1 MLKFKNIIIASAI
14 FLSLLVIISNSS
26 ANEIISMYPQYNSGY
41 YTYDGSLYHTSYLK
55 TDVAFY
61 DIYWYI
67 NGDIIERT
75 DGSNNTTEAY
85 FTPYSTD
92 YPGSPFGIDYEI
104 KAEVWWLDEN
114 GNSDSR
120 TSSYNVTVYTTPDVD
135 AKQGFHTEAQGN
147 ASANAGWN
155 GSTAE
160 ATISGSITNNGIH
173 DISYVMNL
181 FYAVGKL
188 QANGNLDENNL
199 FDQPDGIQILHGS
212 INANDESQSV
222 DFPSFSDSF
231 EIVWFDV
238 EDSFSVQASMTI
250 AAWHSGQEQNQ
261 NNTDNW
267 FASMNSTWDVK

>member
-1 MLKFKNIIIASAI
+1 
-14 FLSLLVIISNSS
+14 
-26 ANEIISMYPQYNSGY
+26 MYPQYNSGY

-120 TSSYNVTVYTTPDVD
+120 TSSYNVT
-135 AKQGFHTEAQGN
+135 
-147 ASANAGWN
+147 
-155 GSTAE
+155 
-160 ATISGSITNNGIH
+160 
-173 DISYVMNL
+173 
-181 FYAVGKL
+181 
-188 QANGNLDENNL
+188 
-199 FDQPDGIQILHGS
+199 
-212 INANDESQSV
+212 
-222 DFPSFSDSF
+222 
-231 EIVWFDV
+231 IVWTVLRLFNDK
-238 EDSFSVQASMTI
+238 M
-250 AAWHSGQEQNQ
+250 
-261 NNTDNW
+261 
-267 FASMNSTWDVK
+267 